1 MVPSLARPLMSLLE
15 AVVLGLVQGLTEFL
29 PISSTAHLRIV
40 PALLG
45 WEDPGAAYS
54 ALIQCGTLA
63 AVLLA
68 MRRDV
73 IALIRG
79 FFAGLASGRPWG
91 SVESRVAIMIALGT
105 LPIVVFGLSLRDFI
119 RGGARELAVVAA
131 ALFGATVLMAAA
143 EVVSLRRARS
153 GAAGRDGLEG
163 VRLADAIWMGFAQV
177 LALVPGSSRSGTT
190 ISSGMI
196 TGLDRRTAA
205 RFSFLLSLPAVGAAG
220 VLEAWQARREI
231 FATGDDI
238 LAAVVGTLVAGVAG
252 YASIRWLLKM
262 LTSHTLW
269 PFVVYRLVLAGLLAA
284 LLLGGWQAGEPA
296 SGAADERNL
305 PAPAALNPL

>member
-1 MVPSLARPLMSLLE
+1 MSLIE
-15 AVVLGLVQGLTEFL
+15 AIVLGLVQGLTEFL

-45 WEDPGAAYS
+45 WDDPGAAYS
-54 ALIQCGTLA
+54 ALIQCGTLV
-63 AVLLA
+63 AVLVA

-73 IALIRG
+73 VALGRG

-91 SVESRVAIMIALGT
+91 TVESRVAIMIVLGT
-105 LPIVVFGLSLRDFI
+105 LPIVAVGLAARDFI
-119 RGGARELAVVAA
+119 RGGARDLTVVAS

-143 EVVSLRRARS
+143 EFVCAWRARR
-153 GAAGRDGLEG
+153 GDAGRDGLEG
-163 VRLADAIWMGFAQV
+163 VRLSDALWMGFAQV

-220 VLEAWQARREI
+220 LLEAWQARHEI
-231 FATGDDI
+231 LATGADI
-238 LAAVVGTLVAGVAG
+238 TAAVVGTLVAGIAG
-252 YASIRWLLKM
+252 YISIRWLLKM

-269 PFVVYRLVLAGLLAA
+269 PFVIYRIALAGLLVA
-284 LLLGGWQAGEPA
+284 LLATGWGVA
-296 SGAADERNL
+296 L
-305 PAPAALNPL
+305 AP